1 MSPSFAAAGAIAS
14 VDLSQSSTTSACL
27 VACISHHVGTGS
39 LWRRLPS
46 QPRVW
51 VVAKTKKAL
60 LISNIYPD
68 RLDSEIENL
77 VTAFAMI

>member
-1 MSPSFAAAGAIAS
+1 MSYPSASSFRVEVCVAI
-14 VDLSQSSTTSACL
+14 CL
-27 VACISHHVGTGS
+27 VACISHHVGTSS

-68 RLDSEIENL
+68 RLH
-77 VTAFAMI
+77 